1 VTEPDQGQVDDPA
14 HDPGTSPPLT
24 GHAAVNEALRGLA
37 DLGSTPLADHHDR
50 LAKAQE
56 TLQEALD
63 RPDNQRDEGEPR

>member
-1 VTEPDQGQVDDPA
+1 MIEPDQGLLDDVPY
-14 HDPGTSPPLT
+14 DPGTSLPLT
-24 GHAAVNEALRGLA
+24 GHAAVDEALRGLA

-63 RPDNQRDEGEPR
+63 RPDNQREDGEPR